1 MEATRSRQFVQ
12 QGQDRHQ
19 APCPDSGQTAGP
31 SKHQKV
37 TAVVQQRNLDE
48 GKSLQATTPP
58 EGKVRRSFV
67 SPPVLNPER
76 LRVAKAF
83 ADKAVKMHKVFSIQ
97 GPYPVIRAGLRAR
110 GWIEQRTQR
119 SKHHAPRRH
128 SDEGRAT
135 SNDAG
140 DSDDNDGELD
150 EIVTVSDIIL
160 LLFLEQDAD
169 GLYDLMSRLV
179 RNEMVYFYWTNRR
192 DAINNNSL
200 QKEQITNHF
209 AKAGSFTTKVGL
221 CVNLRNLHWFDSAD
235 PDTFFPRCY
244 RLGAQDEK
252 QAFIEDYRRTAC
264 TSLLKYIVE
273 RERGVQGEGK
283 SHNIQD
289 QRKRRKR
296 RSRPVVLSKMM
307 DSALKVCQKYLESI
321 EHRDIDTSLE
331 TPQTL
336 TKEEWAEFI
345 DSYNLV
351 VHGGAEIENSD
362 HFVTCCKA
370 MLQRLAEV
378 SPQLDIDGIHN
389 IWIIK
394 PGAMSRGR
402 GIKCAKRLDQ
412 ILRLVDSDP
421 TLITESKWVVQ
432 KYLECPLLVHGTKFD
447 LRQWFLVTDWNPLT
461 VWFYKKCYLRFSTQ
475 PYSLDT
481 LDSSV
486 HLCNNSIQRHLR
498 PSKQRHRGIPADNMW
513 SDDQFKSFL
522 SSQGREA
529 QWHTVVVPGMKK
541 AVIHALQTT
550 QDLMESRKN
559 TFELYGADF
568 MLGRNLLPWLIEINA
583 SPTMAHS
590 TPVTARLCTAV
601 QEDTLRVVL
610 DRRADRTA
618 NTGDFQLIY
627 RQAAVEVPQYV
638 GVNLLVE
645 GFKIKCPCPLP
656 PLGSPNRSAQKHRGP
671 VKERE
676 LAADKVKPLPKVLLK
691 SAESS
696 LKNAHVPPPPLLPP
710 EPPVPVSIETFLPLL
725 PMTVRSIHLP
735 FSAQPHS
742 VFLWKRKSKETK
754 VCQEE
759 VQPCTIEKHQGPSL
773 EITVQKQSL
782 PAAASTMTA

>member
-1 MEATRSRQFVQ
+1 MEATRSRQSVQ

-37 TAVVQQRNLDE
+37 TAVGQQRNQDE

-67 SPPVLNPER
+67 SLPVLNPER

-83 ADKAVKMHKVFSIQ
+83 ADKAVRMHKVFSVQ

-110 GWIEQRTQR
+110 GWIEQHTQR
-119 SKHHAPRRH
+119 SKHQAQRRH
-128 SDEGRAT
+128 SDEARAT
-135 SNDAG
+135 SNNAG
-140 DSDDNDGELD
+140 DSDDNDDNE
-150 EIVTVSDIIL
+150 
-160 LLFLEQDAD
+160 EQDAD

-221 CVNLRNLHWFDSAD
+221 CLNLRNLHWFDSAD
-235 PDTFFPRCY
+235 PETFFPRCY

-273 RERGVQGEGK
+273 REQGVQGEGM

-296 RSRPVVLSKMM
+296 RSTPVELSKMM

-321 EHRDIDTSLE
+321 EHKDIDTSLE

-362 HFVTCCKA
+362 QFVTCCKA
-370 MLQRLAEV
+370 MLQKLVEV

-412 ILRLVDSDP
+412 ILRLVESDP

-432 KYLECPLLVHGTKFD
+432 KYLECPLLIHGTKFD

-486 HLCNNSIQRHLR
+486 HLCNNSIQKHLK

-627 RQAAVEVPQYV
+627 KQAAVEVPQYV

-656 PLGSPNRSAQKHRGP
+656 PLGSPTRSAQKPRGP
-671 VKERE
+671 VKEKE
-676 LAADKVKPLPKVLLK
+676 PAADKVKPLPKVLLK
-691 SAESS
+691 SAESL
-696 LKNAHVPPPPLLPP
+696 LKNFYVPSPPLLPP
-710 EPPVPVSIETFLPLL
+710 EPPPVPVSIETFIPLL
-725 PMTVRSIHLP
+725 PMTVKSIHLP
-735 FSAQPHS
+735 FSAQPQS
-742 VFLWKRKSKETK
+742 VILWKRRSKETK
-754 VCQEE
+754 VCPEE
-759 VQPCTIEKHQGPSL
+759 VQPCTTEKHQGPSL

-782 PAAASTMTA
+782 PAAASTMSA

>member
-1 MEATRSRQFVQ
+1 
-12 QGQDRHQ
+12 
-19 APCPDSGQTAGP
+19 
-31 SKHQKV
+31 
-37 TAVVQQRNLDE
+37 
-48 GKSLQATTPP
+48 
-58 EGKVRRSFV
+58 
-67 SPPVLNPER
+67 
-76 LRVAKAF
+76 
-83 ADKAVKMHKVFSIQ
+83 MHKVFSIQ

-150 EIVTVSDIIL
+150 EI
-160 LLFLEQDAD
+160 
-169 GLYDLMSRLV
+169 SRLV

-273 RERGVQGEGK
+273 RER
-283 SHNIQD
+283 D

-351 VHGGAEIENSD
+351 VHLCVSSLSGGAEIENSD

-627 RQAAVEVPQYV
+627 RQV
-638 GVNLLVE
+638 
-645 GFKIKCPCPLP
+645 
-656 PLGSPNRSAQKHRGP
+656 R
-671 VKERE
+671 
-676 LAADKVKPLPKVLLK
+676 K
-691 SAESS
+691 SFPSS
-696 LKNAHVPPPPLLPP
+696 
-710 EPPVPVSIETFLPLL
+710 SGY
-725 PMTVRSIHLP
+725 SIH
-735 FSAQPHS
+735 
-742 VFLWKRKSKETK
+742 
-754 VCQEE
+754 
-759 VQPCTIEKHQGPSL
+759 
-773 EITVQKQSL
+773 
-782 PAAASTMTA
+782 